1 MSKQIEWTIKG
12 FIIGALIDYALRVVF
27 RLIFGILRVSIRL
40 WYIVFPLIAYLYIYN
55 AVTYWSN
62 NEAERDA
69 IYASFQKDRVALI
82 NPRAVMTSGGIR
94 FIEFDVVNGAN
105 ARIYKVSAT
114 CIFEPEELRDEEYK
128 LDRIY
133 TEHAYAEHIAPGE
146 TKRVKLPLVADGYL
160 WQATSEHLV
169 NLKCEPRFEYERD
182 DLFRGDMKKWRL
194 SSQVEADI
202 SYKLA
207 PASRYGESVY
217 LNLTGTLRNNSAETI
232 RRITVLCETT
242 NLFGVTDT
250 HGKHLDDLELRPGEV
265 LALKGRV
272 TKLTSKPTAALC
284 RLERVENAPS

>member
-1 MSKQIEWTIKG
+1 MSKQLEWTIKG
-12 FIIGALIDYALRVVF
+12 FIIGALIDFALRVVF
-27 RLIFGILRVSIRL
+27 RLIFSVLRISIRF
-40 WYIVFPLIAYLYIYN
+40 WYIVFPLIAYFYIYN
-55 AVTYWSN
+55 AVTYWWN

-69 IYASFQKDRVALI
+69 ILASFQKDRVSLI
-82 NPRAVMTSGGIR
+82 NPRAVMTAGGIR
-94 FIEFDVVNGAN
+94 FIELDVVNGAN

-114 CIFEPEELRDEEYK
+114 CTYESGERQEEEYK
-128 LDRIY
+128 TDRIY
-133 TEHAYAEHIAPGE
+133 TEHVYAEHIASGE
-146 TKRVKLPLVADGYL
+146 TKRIKLPLVADGYL

>member
-1 MSKQIEWTIKG
+1 MSKQLEWTIKG

-55 AVTYWSN
+55 AVTYWWN

-69 IYASFQKDRVALI
+69 IYASFQKDRVLLS
-82 NPRAVMTSGGIR
+82 NPRGVMTTGGIR

-114 CIFEPEELRDEEYK
+114 CTYEPKERQEEEYK
-128 LDRIY
+128 TDRIY
-133 TEHAYAEHIAPGE
+133 TEHVYAEHIASGE
-146 TKRVKLPLVADGYL
+146 TKRIKLPLVADGYL